1 MEWLGRDGQV
11 LARSDAH
18 NREAFLLHRA
28 QHRTPRIAAHRAGL
42 LQPLAADHSQAAPAP
57 TPTQQSPAAHQ
68 TPCPLPST
76 LWPTLKPATATIA
89 SGPRA
94 ALRPT
99 PAVCAAARPL
109 RWWARPTEALKRLNL
124 RDADSVKRL
133 NRAIRHLGTDALS
146 AKVKERSGDM
156 SSGLSAEAEVPMGR
170 WAGAWRC

>member
-57 TPTQQSPAAHQ
+57 TPTPQSPAAHQ

-133 NRAIRHLGTDALS
+133 NRAIRHLGIDALS

-156 SSGLSAEAEVPMGR
+156 STGLVAEAEVPMGR